1 MKARIATAAV
11 AVAVLAAGSG
21 AVITVATASASET
34 ADATVS
40 AQGATVAA
48 KPGITVAAK
57 PGATVAAEP
66 AATVAAAPAATV
78 LAPQAGGTTA
88 PPPKPGRTTVPSGTP
103 QPGKTTVPSGT
114 PQPGRTTTPPK
125 PGKTTTA
132 SPQPGKPGEY
142 KGSATFYSP
151 GLGACG
157 KVIKESDH
165 VVALNSPMFGPGYP
179 SSSCGRKVVI
189 TYKGKSITAT
199 VLDEAKGA
207 GSYGLDL
214 TPGAF
219 KALAPLDKGK
229 IDVTWR
235 FVK

>member
-34 ADATVS
+34 VDATTVS

-48 KPGITVAAK
+48 KPGV
-57 PGATVAAEP
+57 TVAAE
-66 AATVAAAPAATV
+66 PAATV

-88 PPPKPGRTTVPSGTP
+88 PPPKPGRTTA
-103 QPGKTTVPSGT
+103 PSGT

-132 SPQPGKPGEY
+132 SPQPGKPGKPGKPGETY

-157 KVIKESDH
+157 KVIKDSDLA
-165 VVALNSPMFGPGYP
+165 VALDPVTFGAAYP
-179 SSSCGRKVVI
+179 SSNCGRKVVI
-189 TYKGKSITAT
+189 TYKGKSVTAT
-199 VLDEAKGA
+199 VLDEATGA
-207 GSYGLDL
+207 GRHGLDL

-219 KALAPLDKGK
+219 KALAPLDRGR

-235 FVK
+235 FAK

>member
-21 AVITVATASASET
+21 ALITVATASASET

-40 AQGATVAA
+40 AQGATIAA
-48 KPGITVAAK
+48 KPD
-57 PGATVAAEP
+57 ATIAAEP
-66 AATVAAAPAATV
+66 AVTVAAQPAATV

-88 PPPKPGRTTVPSGTP
+88 PPPKPG
-103 QPGKTTVPSGT
+103 KTTAPSGT

-125 PGKTTTA
+125 PGKSTTA
-132 SPQPGKPGEY
+132 SPQPGKPGAAY

-157 KVIKESDH
+157 KVIKDSDH
-165 VVALNSPMFGPGYP
+165 AVALDSATFGAGFP
-179 SSSCGRKVVI
+179 SSNCGRKVVI

-199 VLDEAKGA
+199 VLDEARGA
-207 GSYGLDL
+207 GRYGLDL

-219 KALAPLDKGK
+219 RVLAPLDKGK

-235 FVK
+235 FAD